1 MNRKQIL
8 YIVLSLIF
16 SLKLGAQ
23 YYNTGQDP
31 AAIKWKQLKSSHFH
45 FIFPA
50 DYEQEARRTAYIFE
64 KSYKLTGGSYGEDE
78 IYKFP
83 VIIHNHSIESNG
95 YVAWAPKRV
104 ELYPTPGQNSI
115 PLFHSSQLALHEL
128 IHVSQLQALRKGLSS
143 PMEYIFGQQ
152 YTGALSIFTPFW
164 FLEGEAVIAETK
176 FSYSGR
182 GRQPDFEKRLKAMIL
197 DDKKD
202 FSYDKLISG
211 SYKNYTP
218 DHYQF
223 GYQMTAYTRSRW
235 GDNIFTDALDYT
247 SKRPYTLNPFNI
259 SLRKNTGSGKEEIF
273 NSTINYLRSE
283 WGTED
288 SLLIKSDFTY
298 YDKRNSKD
306 YISYHSPVL
315 VGRDSLIAIKS
326 SLSHS
331 PSFVLLTDSGQKE
344 IKLFTP
350 GYIWPYR
357 ITSNGSI
364 ITWAENIDDPRWD
377 NRSYSIIKT
386 YDINTGLMKVLT
398 RKSRLFSPA
407 ISPDGIYIAAAESS
421 EDYINKILIIDRF
434 TGETIKSANT
444 PGNVLVVNPQ
454 WSSDGK
460 YLAFISSGEKGEGIM
475 IYNTRDDNFETRLA
489 AGYSDLQS
497 LAIRDDSLYYIA
509 SYSGINNAY
518 RLDPSDNIDQ
528 LTSSRFGIS
537 DISLRGEQ
545 MYFSDYSSNGNR
557 PASFPVSTVYKKL
570 EAPRDKELLLI
581 KDIDSSSKLGE
592 FTDYKYDNYT
602 VSPYK
607 KWQHLFNFHS
617 WMPFYADLNNLS
629 FDNIGVS
636 PGLTLMS
643 QNHLSTLTSTIAYEY
658 TNNDHF
664 LHSSIIWEGQY
675 PAVELDLS
683 YGGSP
688 FVAVDEDSLH
698 TPASINPG
706 LNASALI
713 YLPLSFNSGKF
724 YQTVY
729 PSLRLSY
736 NNNYIYKEA
745 SGLFD
750 YGQLIATGRIY
761 LANFHRM
768 ANRDIYPRWGQVLD
782 IFGTISPGDK
792 SIYGPVKTLRTSF
805 YAPGIFNNHGVRI
818 MYQAEKQDPGKYAFI
833 NRIPHSR
840 GYENIISKSL
850 TSFSADYV
858 MPLVYPDINIKSF
871 LYINRIRSTFFYDY
885 SLGTDNYYRLEKRGV
900 EGEEQFTSF
909 GLELL
914 ADFYMLRL
922 PFRFSAGLQSA
933 WMPENNDA
941 FFKLLFNIDVFGF
954 AIGKEPGFY
963 R

>member
-1 MNRKQIL
+1 M
-8 YIVLSLIF
+8 
-16 SLKLGAQ
+16 
-23 YYNTGQDP
+23 
-31 AAIKWKQLKSSHFH
+31 
-45 FIFPA
+45 
-50 DYEQEARRTAYIFE
+50 
-64 KSYKLTGGSYGEDE
+64 
-78 IYKFP
+78 
-83 VIIHNHSIESNG
+83 
-95 YVAWAPKRV
+95 
-104 ELYPTPGQNSI
+104 
-115 PLFHSSQLALHEL
+115 
-128 IHVSQLQALRKGLSS
+128 
-143 PMEYIFGQQ
+143 
-152 YTGALSIFTPFW
+152 
-164 FLEGEAVIAETK
+164 
-176 FSYSGR
+176 
-182 GRQPDFEKRLKAMIL
+182 
-197 DDKKD
+197 
-202 FSYDKLISG
+202 
-211 SYKNYTP
+211 
-218 DHYQF
+218 
-223 GYQMTAYTRSRW
+223 
-235 GDNIFTDALDYT
+235 
-247 SKRPYTLNPFNI
+247 
-259 SLRKNTGSGKEEIF
+259 
-273 NSTINYLRSE
+273 
-283 WGTED
+283 
-288 SLLIKSDFTY
+288 
-298 YDKRNSKD
+298 
-306 YISYHSPVL
+306 
-315 VGRDSLIAIKS
+315 
-326 SLSHS
+326 
-331 PSFVLLTDSGQKE
+331 
-344 IKLFTP
+344 
-350 GYIWPYR
+350 
-357 ITSNGSI
+357 
-364 ITWAENIDDPRWD
+364 
-377 NRSYSIIKT
+377 
-386 YDINTGLMKVLT
+386 
-398 RKSRLFSPA
+398 
-407 ISPDGIYIAAAESS
+407 
-421 EDYINKILIIDRF
+421 
-434 TGETIKSANT
+434 
-444 PGNVLVVNPQ
+444 
-454 WSSDGK
+454 
-460 YLAFISSGEKGEGIM
+460 
-475 IYNTRDDNFETRLA
+475 
-489 AGYSDLQS
+489 
-497 LAIRDDSLYYIA
+497 
-509 SYSGINNAY
+509 
-518 RLDPSDNIDQ
+518 
-528 LTSSRFGIS
+528 
-537 DISLRGEQ
+537 
-545 MYFSDYSSNGNR
+545 
-557 PASFPVSTVYKKL
+557 YKKL